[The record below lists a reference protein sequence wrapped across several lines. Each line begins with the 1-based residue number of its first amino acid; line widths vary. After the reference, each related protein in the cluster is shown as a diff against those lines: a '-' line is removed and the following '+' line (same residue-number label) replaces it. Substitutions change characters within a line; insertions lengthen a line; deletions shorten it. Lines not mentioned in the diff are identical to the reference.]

1 MTLVAVGIGI
11 VVVGLCVLAWRWDVD
26 VRLYRAAQGRTG
38 ERAAVARELSR
49 QIDNGRAGGQGFIP

>member
-1 MTLVAVGIGI
+1 MAVGVVL
-11 VVVGLCVLAWRWDVD
+11 VVVLVLAWRWDVT
-26 VRLYRAAQGRTG
+26 VRLYRSGQGSG